1 MATSVAPTVEAPGT
15 TGTPA
20 NADPIDALDLSSID
34 DSVITTEAT
43 ELPEGMM
50 LGEQPKAAKPAEEV
64 AAAGTQRNADGT
76 FAKKGEQPPADAAAT
91 VETPFQYRAMAATHT
106 LDGAKLDKDGNLT
119 VPAAKVADIRRAF
132 NALHVAQ
139 AETFPALERAQGEAT
154 QLRQQVDELTKGR
167 TVADQRAEALTNALS
182 QAMAEPDDTKFVE
195 AVFRLR
201 QAWPQLTAKA
211 EAEYWK
217 SQVERGKAAP
227 PVAAA
232 PAPRASEAAMPEA
245 QAALKTTLEFVE
257 DAKVENPQY
266 RDLTAADWKQYDEQ
280 LRATPYAFLRP
291 ATAEEVTKYGVQLG
305 QVVFDTD
312 AAARHL
318 TAFATATRTAR
329 ETATGQRALA
339 TDNARRTAPS
349 VSTPPNP
356 SGSKAPSP
364 AAKPAGFQTKKD
376 VDDWFDSPEL

>member
-64 AAAGTQRNADGT
+64 AAA
-76 FAKKGEQPPADAAAT
+76 
-91 VETPFQYRAMAATHT
+91 
-106 LDGAKLDKDGNLT
+106 
-119 VPAAKVADIRRAF
+119 
-132 NALHVAQ
+132 
-139 AETFPALERAQGEAT
+139 RAQGEAT